1 MKAKEFDEIFENE
14 DITPYLD
21 TNKIMKIDEFE
32 KENIVLSIPYKLVK
46 LLDKEA
52 NKIGVKKEDLV
63 KVWIAEKLQKESCYY

>member
-32 KENIVLSIPYKLVK
+32 KENIVLSVPYKLLK
-46 LLDKEA
+46 LLEKEA
-52 NKIGVKKEDLV
+52 NKIGVRKEDLV
-63 KVWIAEKLQKESCYY
+63 KVWIAERLQKENCY

>member
-32 KENIVLSIPYKLVK
+32 KKNIVLSVPYKLLK
-46 LLDKEA
+46 LLEKEA
-52 NKIGVKKEDLV
+52 NKIGVRKEDLV
-63 KVWIAEKLQKESCYY
+63 KVWIAERLQKESCY

>member
-32 KENIVLSIPYKLVK
+32 KENIVLSMPYKLLK
-46 LLDKEA
+46 LLEKEA
-52 NKIGVKKEDLV
+52 NKIGVRKEDLV
-63 KVWIAEKLQKESCYY
+63 KVWIAERLQKESCY

>member
-32 KENIVLSIPYKLVK
+32 KENIVLSMPYKFIK
-46 LLDKEA
+46 LLEKEA

-63 KVWIAEKLQKESCYY
+63 KVWIAERLQKESCY